1 MKEEPKRPLL
11 NITVPLS
18 FLLTLAM
25 GLLYF
30 YGYVYRTFYLNEFG
44 LDQHVFAE
52 PVEQTLIT
60 GFSTIHLAVKK
71 NIKPAFVLLATFCGI
86 GCVFLLA
93 FRVAPKKRGFFQ
105 FLITFAFMA
114 FFIVS
119 LSGAMTILWRFA
131 WTEGKQSAKD
141 LKRQIEARH
150 GIEAVILYDG
160 GETKTPKQLKGSI
173 VATSPNGFAIYA
185 EGKVNFIPASRLIQ
199 ISYPIK

>member
-1 MKEEPKRPLL
+1 MKEEPKRPFV
-11 NITVPLS
+11 NIAVPLS
-18 FLLTLAM
+18 FLLTLAI

-52 PVEQTLIT
+52 SVEQTIIT
-60 GFSTIHLAVKK
+60 GFSTIHLGVKK
-71 NIKPAFVLLATFCGI
+71 NIKPAFVLLVAFCGI
-86 GCVFLLA
+86 VCIFLVA
-93 FRVAPKKRGFFQ
+93 FRVAPKKRSFFQ
-105 FLITFAFMA
+105 FLIAFAFMA

-119 LSGAMTILWRFA
+119 LSLATTILWWFA

-141 LKRQIEARH
+141 LKRQIETGQR
-150 GIEAVILYDG
+150 IEAVILYDR
-160 GETKTPKQLKGSI
+160 GESKTPKQLKGSI